1 MKILVHDY
9 AGHAF
14 PVQLS
19 RALAARGHE
28 VVHAFASVL
37 QTPRGELA
45 RKEDDAPTLRLQP
58 VRMGEDYVK
67 NKYSF
72 VRRRQL
78 EVAYGRQA
86 AALVREWRP
95 EAVLSGQAPTEAQE
109 SIFRAAKETGAR
121 FYPWVQDFYSL
132 AVDKLARKKLPG
144 LGVLVG
150 AYYKWLE
157 RRQWRESDGIVA
169 ITEDFAP
176 LMVKDFGVDP
186 AKITTIPNWAPLDSV
201 PRRPKR
207 NAWSE
212 AHGLADKFVFFYS
225 GTLGLKHNP
234 AFLLELAKRYR
245 DDDSVRVVVV
255 SEGLGAEWLR
265 EQTAAAPLP
274 NLVQMDFQPFA
285 ALPDMLGTGDVLIG
299 VLEEEA
305 GVFSVPS
312 KILSY
317 LCADRP
323 ILLAAPA
330 ENLATRLVA
339 GEQAGLTCA
348 PDDLDAFLRAADRLR
363 REAAMATA
371 CGQRGR
377 AYAERT
383 FQIQD
388 IAARFE
394 AVLGARPADAARR
407 PSPRFTASEPR
418 SSSPSIVSCESC
430 G

>member
-19 RALAARGHE
+19 RALAARGHT
-28 VVHAFASVL
+28 VMHAFASTL
-37 QTPRGELA
+37 QTPRGELQ
-45 RKEDDAPTLRLQP
+45 RRPGDAPTLEFRA
-58 VRMGEDYVK
+58 VEMGKEYVK
-67 NKYSF
+67 YKYSF

-78 EVAYGRQA
+78 EVAYGKRA

-95 EAVLSGQAPTEAQE
+95 EVVLSGQAPTEAQE
-109 SIFRAAKETGAR
+109 FIFRAAKIIGAR
-121 FYPWVQDFYSL
+121 FYPWVQDFYSI
-132 AVDKLARKKLPG
+132 AVDKLARKKLPV
-144 LGVLVG
+144 LGAAVG

-157 RRQWRESDGIVA
+157 RRQWQGSNGLVV
-169 ITEDFAP
+169 ITEDFVP
-176 LMVKDFGVDP
+176 LMVRDFGVDE
-186 AKITTIPNWAPLDSV
+186 AKVTTIPNWAPLEELSQ
-201 PRRPKR
+201 RPKH

-245 DDDSVRVVVV
+245 HDDRVRVVVV
-255 SEGLGAEWLR
+255 SEGLGADWLR
-265 EQTAAAPLP
+265 EQTKAESLP
-274 NLVQMDFQPFA
+274 NLIQMGFQPFS

-317 LCADRP
+317 FCAGRP
-323 ILLAAPA
+323 VLLAAPA
-330 ENLATRLVA
+330 ANLATRLVQR
-339 GEQAGLTCA
+339 EQAGLVCA
-348 PDDLDAFLRAADRLR
+348 PDDLAGFLAAADRLR
-363 REAAMATA
+363 QEPELAQA
-371 CGQRGR
+371 CGARGR

-383 FQIQD
+383 FCIDD

-394 AVLGARPADAARR
+394 TVLGAAAAV
-407 PSPRFTASEPR
+407 PSAV
-418 SSSPSIVSCESC
+418 SSSLSSIPSCESC